1 MANSP
6 TLCQK
11 FVAKALEPTRQKY
24 PSLYMIHY
32 MDDILLAHSN
42 ESILLSAFSGLQADL
57 QHCGLQI
64 APEKVQH
71 SPPYSYLGFRLD
83 GETFK
88 AQKFELRKDNLKTL
102 NDFQKLLGDI
112 NWICPYLKITT
123 GELKPLFDILKGPS
137 DPTLP
142 RVLTDEGC
150 QALNIVEKAL
160 TAQTINHSHC
170 DYTKEWGL
178 YILPSKHTPTAVL
191 FQDSPLYWIH
201 LPVSPAQVFTP
212 YFGLVSNLV
221 AKGRWDSRELLGRDP
236 YFICLPFTKEQQNWL
251 FQFSDSWNVALA
263 HFASR

>member
-71 SPPYSYLGFRLD
+71 STPYSYIGFRLER
-83 GETFK
+83 ETFK
-88 AQKFELRKDNLKTL
+88 AQKLELRKDNLKTL
-102 NDFQKLLGDI
+102 NNFQKLLGDI

-123 GELKPLFDILKGPS
+123 GELKPLFDILK
-137 DPTLP
+137 DLQTP
-142 RVLTDEGC
+142 R
-150 QALNIVEKAL
+150 
-160 TAQTINHSHC
+160 
-170 DYTKEWGL
+170 
-178 YILPSKHTPTAVL
+178 
-191 FQDSPLYWIH
+191 H
-201 LPVSPAQVFTP
+201 LGF
-212 YFGLVSNLV
+212 
-221 AKGRWDSRELLGRDP
+221 
-236 YFICLPFTKEQQNWL
+236 
-251 FQFSDSWNVALA
+251 
-263 HFASR
+263 